1 MIRDASG
8 FLYYVSVAGIT
19 GSKSASPETVSK
31 HLDQIRQYT
40 SLPLAVGFGIRT
52 PDDVRAMSQ
61 CGDAVVV
68 GSALVERIGKG
79 EDVAPVVQT
88 LAAALR
94 PAQKAA

>member
-1 MIRDASG
+1 MLTQTGPAKASAAG
-8 FLYYVSVAGIT
+8 LHAAFLDFLAQCFVMEHALGVVSEHFRG
-19 GSKSASPETVSK
+19 VS
-31 HLDQIRQYT
+31 QE
-40 SLPLAVGFGIRT
+40 
-52 PDDVRAMSQ
+52 DVRAMSQ